1 MKHTKRLIAAA
12 LIFAATTAAASDL
25 REKSKQDFQ
34 NCAARADHCNV
45 LTDEELI
52 EKMRKV
58 QRTTVRHLQ
67 KRIDK
72 CGLQPG
78 QKLEEMLTWA
88 ATCNVDNS
96 KP

>member
-1 MKHTKRLIAAA
+1 MKHTKKLIAAA

-78 QKLEEMLTWA
+78 QNLQELLTWS
-88 ATCNVDNS
+88 VDCPAQQS
-96 KP
+96 K